1 MKPANLNSVNKN
13 FYDKLY
19 KRRSIFI
26 NAIYPYV
33 SFDQQSKSKA
43 NFAAIKKSIINRN
56 VHVLDFGFGHGSFLL
71 KFPAAASLFGVDISD
86 EAVMNFPATARF
98 LGKKVITATPDRLH
112 DIISPKTID
121 IICMSHVLEHVESDF
136 AELQTMNKYLK
147 DDGRLIV
154 NLPINEVWEDPKH
167 TRSYDLVTA
176 QEMLSKGGFRA
187 VEYFSFD
194 RITAFLLTNEQV
206 MNPSILK
213 RILLRAFRFLLSF
226 FPFGFYK
233 WLDKK
238 VFKSYSEQQLILI
251 AEKA

>member
-1 MKPANLNSVNKN
+1 MKPANLNSVNKS

-43 NFAAIKKSIINRN
+43 NFAAIKKSINNRDIS
-56 VHVLDFGFGHGSFLL
+56 VLDFGFGHGSFLL
-71 KFPAAASLFGVDISD
+71 KFPVTASLFGVDISD
-86 EAVMNFPATARF
+86 EAVINFPATARF
-98 LGKKVITATPDRLH
+98 LGKKVITATPDHLQ
-112 DIISPKTID
+112 DIISPKTMD
-121 IICMSHVLEHVESDF
+121 IICMSHVLEHVECDF
-136 AELQTMNKYLK
+136 AELLTMNKYLK

-167 TRSYDLVTA
+167 IRSYDLAAA
-176 QEMLSKGGFRA
+176 QEMLNKGGFC
-187 VEYFSFD
+187 VIEHFSFD
-194 RITAFLLTNEQV
+194 RITAFFLINEQV
-206 MNPSILK
+206 IKPFILK
-213 RILLRAFRFLLSF
+213 RILLRAFRFCLSL
-226 FPFGFYK
+226 FPFEFYK

-251 AEKA
+251 AGKA